1 MFFAIRDD
9 DLNYFTNPRQLE
21 NIYDGIWDTCPIS
34 FSAVPFHACTITG
47 AIPKKYWQ
55 GEKIFSLGENR
66 ELTEFVAQGIQKNN
80 ICITLHGYN
89 HKDNPEGYEFEAN
102 VNLVDKVAEGKTYL
116 ENLFGRPI
124 NVFIPPHNRI
134 SKKGLKAVIKND
146 LHLANVPPFRDRGGF
161 LRPSV
166 IIPTL
171 RRKMFSLKYPCRV
184 YPYVLD
190 FADHKEV
197 ACHSLIPRTRLDD
210 LLQKFAFCNRM
221 NGVFILAAHY
231 WEYNTPCIHH
241 HNWKMKDVLFRFW
254 DAVCEKSNV
263 RFVALDQVF
272 DDKP

>member
-21 NIYDGIWDTCPIS
+21 DIYEGIWDTCPIS
-34 FSAVPFHACTITG
+34 FSAVPFHACTTTG

-55 GEKIFSLGENR
+55 GEKIFPLGENQ

-89 HKDNPEGYEFEAN
+89 HKDNPEGYEFEAG

-116 ENLFGRPI
+116 QDLFGRPI
-124 NVFIPPHNRI
+124 KVFVPPHNRL
-134 SKKGLKAVIKND
+134 SKQSLKAVIRND
-146 LHLANVPPFRDRGGF
+146 LHLANIPSFRDRHNP

-171 RRKMFSLKYPCRV
+171 RRKIVSLKHSGEV

-190 FADHKEV
+190 LGDHKEI
-197 ACHSLIPRTRLDD
+197 ACHGLVPRTRLDD
-210 LLQKFAFCNRM
+210 LLHKFDFCHRM
-221 NGVFILAAHY
+221 NGVFVLAAHY
-231 WEYNTPCIHH
+231 WEYNALCIHH
-241 HNWKMKDVLFRFW
+241 DNWKMKDVLFRFW
-254 DAVCEKSNV
+254 DNVSKRSNV
-263 RFVALDQVF
+263 RFVTLDHIF
-272 DDKP
+272 DDQP